1 MQKSQTPRFFNSI
14 PIQVPK
20 EKIYTRLGYKDRITA
35 IPDKQKKEFESYI
48 DEAFVLIKLKGA
60 GLSIS
65 VESIKNSEITLANG
79 KIFKSKLLSNF
90 IGSCKEVFFMGA
102 TSGKEIVDAMMDSKN
117 TNLTKRTVFDATASE
132 ATDRALGWI
141 HDYFNQELHRENKSL
156 TPNRISC
163 GYGDFLLEYQ
173 RDIHEM
179 LNLKKINVEVTENFI
194 LKPEKS
200 VTALSGI
207 CEVKNGK

>member
-1 MQKSQTPRFFNSI
+1 MKNHVFFDSI
-14 PIQVPK
+14 PIQVPR
-20 EKIYTRLGYKDRITA
+20 EKIYIRLGYKNHITA
-35 IPDKQKKEFESYI
+35 VSDKQRKEFENYI
-48 DEAFVLIKLKGA
+48 NEAFVLIKLKGA
-60 GLSIS
+60 SLSVS
-65 VESIKNSEITLANG
+65 VERIKNSEITLSNG

-90 IGSCKEVFFMGA
+90 IGNCKEVFFMGA
-102 TSGKEIVDAMMDSKN
+102 TSGREIVSAILDSKS

-132 ATDRALGWI
+132 ATDWALGWI
-141 HDYFNQELHRENKSL
+141 HDYHNQKLHRENKSL

-179 LNLKKINVEVTENFI
+179 LNLRKIDVDITENFI

-207 CEVKNGK
+207 CEVKNEK